1 MYNLIAF
8 FAEICYNTCMDQLK
22 YHFSLMNYDYLLDND
37 PTSQERKNEY
47 YLHMHNDYEILFFF
61 GGNADYVIENKLY
74 HLKKNTLMFIKPMV
88 YHGLNVLSN
97 APYER
102 AVFNFS
108 QLAVPYFLQSH
119 ISGLKS
125 QYTIKENSPI
135 YSLFAALR
143 EYKHIFEP
151 KEFEQLKKSSLL
163 NLLSMLH
170 YASAADIEQPEPVNN
185 GVLDRIIEYIN
196 ANPDQNLN
204 TQVLSD
210 LFFVSKSWI
219 DHAFKKQ
226 LKTSPKNYINHKKVL
241 YAQSLI
247 LDGKSI
253 AEIVETC
260 NYENYSTFYRQYKF
274 FLKHEP
280 AYDKLLY
287 NETHKKK

>member
-1 MYNLIAF
+1 
-8 FAEICYNTCMDQLK
+8 
-22 YHFSLMNYDYLLDND
+22 MNYDYLLDND